1 MLLLEAG
8 ETYKAVRGRNTVVGL
23 GFFEKESRVKK
34 GWWLED
40 AMTYGTR
47 RELPIDCIVTA
58 TTVRVRVDFQ
68 LSTNIEW
75 WQKDVVPVWTG

>member
-1 MLLLEAG
+1 
-8 ETYKAVRGRNTVVGL
+8 
-23 GFFEKESRVKK
+23 VKK